1 MAKNLIEKIEHNGE
15 LLAIIIRREYEP
27 EGLEFLSEPH
37 LGQQVAIMKHPAG
50 HKISR
55 HAHLSS
61 PKQVNGVV
69 ETLLVLEGLIEAEFY
84 NKNKEL
90 VGVFPLKAGDVAYL
104 ISGGHGFRM
113 IEDSKIF
120 EVKQGPYSEKED
132 KEKF

>member
-1 MAKNLIEKIEHNGE
+1 MIEKLVEKIEYNGD

-27 EGLEFLSEPH
+27 EGLEFFSEPH
-37 LGQQVAIMKHPAG
+37 FGQQIAMMKHSAG

-55 HAHLSS
+55 HVHLSS
-61 PKQVNGVV
+61 LKQVNGVV

-84 NKNKEL
+84 NKNREL
-90 VGVFPLKAGDVAYL
+90 VGTFPLKTGDIAYL

-120 EVKQGPYSEKED
+120 EVKQGPYSEQED